1 MGTQSEDP
9 EEFNRSTAEAFAEL
23 STPLVADA
31 CVRLKVPLRIA
42 PPGIRPLEPGMKI
55 AGKALPVRHYGS
67 VDIFLEAVRS
77 SNKGD
82 IMVID
87 NGGKMDE
94 GPVGDLTVLEMRAAG
109 ISGAIVWGA
118 HRDGL
123 ELDKIGLPLFS
134 YGSYPA
140 GPTVLRAR
148 PTEALES
155 ALFGEELVT
164 RQDVVFGDSDGV
176 LFVASDRV
184 SYVLESAHSIMETER
199 RQVLAIQ
206 EGKTLSEQLRFDE
219 YLKKREQDPSYT
231 FRQHLRSI
239 GGAIEE

>member
-1 MGTQSEDP
+1 MRRQDKDS
-9 EEFNRSTAEAFAEL
+9 EEFNRSISKTFAEL

-42 PPGIRPLEPGMKI
+42 PPGIQPLQHGMKI
-55 AGKALPVRHYGS
+55 AGMALPVKHYGS
-67 VDIFLEAVRS
+67 VDIFLEGVRNS
-77 SNKGD
+77 KNGD

-87 NGGKMDE
+87 NGGRMDE
-94 GPVGDLTVLEMRAAG
+94 GPVGDLTVLEMRAVG
-109 ISGAIVWGA
+109 ISGAVVWGA
-118 HRDGL
+118 HRDGPEL
-123 ELDKIGLPLFS
+123 EKIGLPLFS

-148 PTEALES
+148 PIDALES

-176 LFVASDRV
+176 VFVASDRV
-184 SYVLESAHSIMETER
+184 SYVLDMAQSIGQTER
-199 RQVLAIQ
+199 RQVEAIQ

-219 YLKKREQDPSYT
+219 YLKKREKDPSYT